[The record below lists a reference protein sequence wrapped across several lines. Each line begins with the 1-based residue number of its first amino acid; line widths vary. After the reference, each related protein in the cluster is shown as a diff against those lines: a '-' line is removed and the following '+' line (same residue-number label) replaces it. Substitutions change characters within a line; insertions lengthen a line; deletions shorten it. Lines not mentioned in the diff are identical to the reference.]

1 MKKNK
6 KAIVLIYVLFMVTI
20 SVIFATI
27 LLNNNSYLFN
37 VSDLFEVDSKLLSN
51 IDSDAYT
58 SVQINSEKNTD
69 GSWFIDNI
77 SCPWPASV
85 TMSWTTNTAT
95 IWTTLVYSG
104 SIYCEWNYLWDSV
117 KLYFNTWI
125 TDIVEAEYKWFILAL
140 SWWSWATDFWDTDN
154 TFIDFSAYNYFVSDW
169 IDDDFDSDNYMVT
182 STWNTSTGTYYSSW
196 YQDDDVF
203 ARKHFYWFISPD
215 FWYKKVF
222 WNTSSTLKMIDEN
235 TNNNDNL
242 NTKIWNVTSG
252 YLYFDVDS
260 DFDIKLLKFDKWV
273 YDETKELKV
282 LQSLNWALSA
292 SIWYLQN
299 NAGTLDLSETI
310 TWNEYTFDF
319 QNNDYALFVKSVW
332 TWSLLYTIS
341 WFSSTGTWIYINPID
356 DSATDSVRY
365 LWNEILIDS
374 SWKHISKETELFF
387 KK

>member
-69 GSWFIDNI
+69 GSGFVDNI
-77 SCPWPASV
+77 SCPGPASV
-85 TMSWTTNTAT
+85 TMSGTTNTAT
-95 IWTTLVYSG
+95 IGTTLVYSG
-104 SIYCEWNYLWDSV
+104 SIYCEGNYLGDSV
-117 KLYFNTWI
+117 KLYFNTGI
-125 TDIVEAEYKWFILAL
+125 TDIVEAEYKGFILAL
-140 SWWSWATDFWDTDN
+140 SGGSGATDFGDTDN
-154 TFIDFSAYNYFVSDW
+154 TFIDFSAYNYFVSDG

-182 STWNTSTGTYYSSW
+182 STGNTSTGTYYSSG

-203 ARKHFYWFISPD
+203 ARKHFYGFISPD
-215 FWYKKVF
+215 FGYKKVF

-242 NTKIWNVTSG
+242 NTKIGNVTSG

-260 DFDIKLLKFDKWV
+260 DFDIKLLKFDKGV

-282 LQSLNWALSA
+282 LQSLNGALSA
-292 SIWYLQN
+292 SIGYLQN

-310 TWNEYTFDF
+310 TGNEYTFDF
-319 QNNDYALFVKSVW
+319 QNNDYALFIKSVG
-332 TWSLLYTIS
+332 TGSLLYTIS
-341 WFSSTGTWIYINPID
+341 GFSSTGTGIYINPID

-365 LWNEILIDS
+365 LGNEILIDS
-374 SWKHISKETELFF
+374 SGKHISKETELFF